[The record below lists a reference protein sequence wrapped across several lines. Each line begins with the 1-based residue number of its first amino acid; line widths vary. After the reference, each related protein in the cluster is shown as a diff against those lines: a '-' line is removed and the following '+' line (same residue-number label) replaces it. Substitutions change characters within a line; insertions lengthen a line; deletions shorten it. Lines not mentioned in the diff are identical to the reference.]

1 MEFLSTACNE
11 NKILAVRVMK
21 TKHSHTR
28 LLCEQNRSLLF
39 VPAFFPCE
47 ATKGPATDGI
57 NYKHENGLTLSITF
71 LILYAAYIKKSQ
83 KFAIKVEFG
92 QSGD

>member
-1 MEFLSTACNE
+1 
-11 NKILAVRVMK
+11 MK

-28 LLCEQNRSLLF
+28 LLCEQNRSLLL
-39 VPAFFPCE
+39 VPVFFPCE

-57 NYKHENGLTLSITF
+57 NCKHENGPTLSITF
-71 LILYAAYIKKSQ
+71 LMLYAYIKKSQ